1 MAEMQLTVNELASRW
16 RRSEDSIRTACR
28 EGKLP
33 GAFQQPVPDEDLIG
47 RILQGNGNGGG

>member
-1 MAEMQLTVNELASRW
+1 VEGSDPIVGDHGAAAWWHRL
-16 RRSEDSIRTACR
+16 C
-28 EGKLP
+28 GKLP